1 MTYEY
6 VALKFN
12 VYLRHNFKTKVMVV
26 SKTELFTE
34 VLQERAN
41 LFKALAHPARLQIL
55 QFLAETKTCISGDI
69 SEELPLSRTTVNQHL
84 KELKDAGLIRG
95 HVTGAKMNYCLDYVK
110 VEQMKKLLTGFLNE
124 IEFPDDFCC
133 KQE

>member
-1 MTYEY
+1 M
-6 VALKFN
+6 A
-12 VYLRHNFKTKVMVV
+12 V
-26 SKTELFTE
+26 SKTELFND

-69 SEELPLSRTTVNQHL
+69 SDELPLSRTTVNQHL

-95 HVTGAKMNYCLDYVK
+95 HVSGVKMNYCLDYDK
-110 VEQMKKLLTGFLNE
+110 VEEMKKILTGFLEE
-124 IEFPDDFCC
+124 IQLPENFSCSDNI
-133 KQE
+133 